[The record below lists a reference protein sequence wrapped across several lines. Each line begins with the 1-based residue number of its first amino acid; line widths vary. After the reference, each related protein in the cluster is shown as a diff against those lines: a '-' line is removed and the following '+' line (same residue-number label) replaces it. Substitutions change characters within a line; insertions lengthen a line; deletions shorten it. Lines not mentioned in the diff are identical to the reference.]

1 MTTKS
6 FRTDSTVCL
15 NEGNIMSSDMIRVN
29 SICTHPLW
37 IECVG
42 HIRDL
47 EKERIFCRHDI
58 CHFLDVARIAWI
70 ENLEKD
76 FHICR
81 ELIYAAAMLHDIG
94 RHLQYLQ
101 DIPHDEAIASIS
113 AEILKDTDFT
123 PDEQAEIITAIR
135 RHRTPETASGD
146 NLAGL
151 IYRADKKS
159 RMCAFCTACDECNW
173 PETKKN
179 MKITV

>member
-1 MTTKS
+1 
-6 FRTDSTVCL
+6 
-15 NEGNIMSSDMIRVN
+15 MIRVN

-101 DIPHDEAIASIS
+101 DIPHDEASASIS

-135 RHRTPETASGD
+135 RHRTQEIASGD

>member
-6 FRTDSTVCL
+6 FRTDSIVCL
-15 NEGNIMSSDMIRVN
+15 SEGNIMNSDMIRVN

-47 EKERIFCRHDI
+47 EKERSFCRHDI

-76 FHICR
+76 LHICR

-101 DIPHDEAIASIS
+101 DIPHDEASASIA

-135 RHRTPETASGD
+135 KHRTPETASGD

>member
-1 MTTKS
+1 
-6 FRTDSTVCL
+6 
-15 NEGNIMSSDMIRVN
+15 MIRVN

-101 DIPHDEAIASIS
+101 DIPHDEASASIS